1 MLLVKEIEE
10 LEELNGWIMEE
21 VDLVV
26 GEL

>member
-1 MLLVKEIEE
+1 LLVKEIEE

>member
-1 MLLVKEIEE
+1 VKEIEE